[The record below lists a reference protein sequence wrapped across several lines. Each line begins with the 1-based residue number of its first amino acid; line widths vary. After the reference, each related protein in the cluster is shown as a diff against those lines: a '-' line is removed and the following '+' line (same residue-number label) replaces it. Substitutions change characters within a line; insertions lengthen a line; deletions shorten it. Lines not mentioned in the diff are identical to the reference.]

1 MVFLG
6 RRHLQ
11 ERTSITMLSS
21 LNIRHMRVF
30 VAVAEQG
37 SFSAAAAALGLG
49 SPAITATIRQ
59 FEDVTGAALF
69 DRTTRHVS
77 LTVTGERFLPIARRL
92 IGDFEEAL
100 GDLDALS
107 RGIGGK
113 IRIAAAPSVLTRILP
128 GVIRHFVAAHPD
140 ARLRL
145 DEMNAGEVHEA
156 VANGVV
162 DFGIAGEWQDLPDIA
177 FSPLFS
183 DRFGV
188 LCRADHEFA
197 GQSEIA
203 WSDLIDQPF
212 VGLGPESGT
221 RAMMADQGFGGTTST
236 TSTTPAIL
244 PTMPVSAS
252 VAKAAAL
259 GIGAAQAVMDSAARA
274 ERAMAEAAKSGSSA
288 AKSAAKPGADTAINA
303 AADLVAG
310 LRPVVETSNTITLAA
325 MVAEGVGITVLPE
338 LAARI
343 ATGVSDQTA
352 DAKLTFVPL
361 CKPTRHRPIGVI
373 TRQSKSLSPIARIFL
388 AMVREQ
394 APKLDLPAAIEWG

>member
-1 MVFLG
+1 
-6 RRHLQ
+6 
-11 ERTSITMLSS
+11 MLSS

-92 IGDFEEAL
+92 LGDFEEAL

-156 VANGVV
+156 VANGAV

-221 RAMMADQGFGGTTST
+221 RAMMADQGFGGITSTTPTTST

-259 GIGAAQAVMDSAARA
+259 GIGAAQAVMDSAAWA
-274 ERAMAEAAKSGSSA
+274 ERAMAEAAKSGASA

-373 TRQSKSLSPIARIFL
+373 TRHSKSLSPIARIFL
-388 AMVREQ
+388 AMVMDQ